1 LKSWE
6 EETKGVEVEVEAELA
21 AAMIEE
27 HNVKWDSTY

>member
-1 LKSWE
+1 
-6 EETKGVEVEVEAELA
+6 VEVEVEAELA